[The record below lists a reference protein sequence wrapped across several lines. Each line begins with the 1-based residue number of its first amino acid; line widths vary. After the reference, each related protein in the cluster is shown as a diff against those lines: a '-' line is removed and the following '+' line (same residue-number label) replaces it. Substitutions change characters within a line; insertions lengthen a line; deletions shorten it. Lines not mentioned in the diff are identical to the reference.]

1 MYKPCLSI
9 VSPSVIQD
17 DEANDPQWS
26 MEQILATQFRCGGVL
41 IGAVEAGIMARM
53 TVTIFEILEKSWAS
67 VDCSLIDMKIEF
79 GIDVA
84 TGECR
89 EQFGLCM

>member
-1 MYKPCLSI
+1 M
-9 VSPSVIQD
+9 QD

-41 IGAVEAGIMARM
+41 IGEVEAGIMARM

-79 GIDVA
+79 GIDIA
-84 TGECR
+84 TGGCR
-89 EQFGLCM
+89 ERIIQPFQYDRL